1 MKAKDLRD
9 RTTEDLSE
17 LERSLA
23 DERFQNQFKNFT
35 NRLDDTSLIRKT
47 RRDLAR
53 VKSILAERARGGGG
67 SATDGQA
74 ITPAEPGPK
83 GVSTR
88 AATPKAAAA
97 APSARAPSATAADE
111 PRAGSSRAS
120 PKAAKASRADAPAAK
135 AKAAKAEPK
144 QGAKTKPKSTERT
157 ESK

>member
-83 GVSTR
+83 GVST
-88 AATPKAAAA
+88 PKAAAA